1 MDVRASNPRHDSA
14 GKLGE
19 GSLSVPPQSLCSS
32 AIGCINNSVTQL
44 EKAVDGLA
52 ESLSAVLSI
61 EPKVESS
68 QGQVAP
74 APRTP
79 RSSLHG
85 ALLAFADRIDK
96 LANRVADLRSRNTL

>member
-1 MDVRASNPRHDSA
+1 MDLRASNPRHDSA

-19 GSLSVPPQSLCSS
+19 GSLSVPPRSLCGS
-32 AIGCINNSVTQL
+32 AIDCINSSLAHL

-61 EPKVESS
+61 EPKVASS
-68 QGQVAP
+68 QSQVAP
-74 APRTP
+74 TP

-85 ALLAFADRIDK
+85 ELLAFADRIDG
-96 LANRVADLRSRNTL
+96 LANQVADLRSRNTL